1 MSRIAIVF
9 YSQTGQT
16 KRMAQEIA
24 QRCGGDLIEV
34 VSRCAYDVDMWAA
47 ADQAMEELRSGRL
60 PEIEPVD
67 LSGYD
72 TVLVGG
78 PVWGM
83 TVSNPLLTFFRT
95 CDLSGKT
102 VSAFW
107 TFYDHDEKYDR
118 TVREEARGAHV
129 VKGLALPRSLTG
141 SPRRTA
147 KAIDAWLARVG
158 VGPVPTAAR

>member
-1 MSRIAIVF
+1 MSRIAIVY

-16 KRMAQEIA
+16 RSMAQEIA
-24 QRCGGDLIEV
+24 QRCGGDLVEV
-34 VSRCAYDVDMWAA
+34 VSRRTYDDDMWAA

-83 TVSNPLLTFFRT
+83 TVSNPLLAFFRS
-95 CDLSGKT
+95 CDLSDKT

-141 SPRRTA
+141 NPRRLSE
-147 KAIDAWLARVG
+147 AIDAWLVRVG
-158 VGPVPTAAR
+158 VRTVSTAAR